1 MLSEDCGKR
10 LYIRFKLTLLLC
22 VQLVFVVNYL
32 QLMVLDL
39 DSKLLLVDVG
49 L

>member
-10 LYIRFKLTLLLC
+10 LDRRFKLTLLLR
-22 VQLVFVVNYL
+22 VQLVLIIDYL
-32 QLMVLDL
+32 QLVVLDL

>member
-10 LYIRFKLTLLLC
+10 LYIRFKLTLLLR
-22 VQLVFVVNYL
+22 VQLVLIIDYL